1 MEPLTT
7 STPSTEHSLND
18 CCFAS
23 NTTLTMAHTSAGR
36 TYSVGFKRMP
46 FFRWVWK
53 AESVLRG
60 KREEYALVM
69 GSGLTRARKS
79 GDRNK
84 KSVPLWKL
92 IGTVPNR
99 HIWTAIRN
107 WSLEMKDKKRRN
119 LGNCIFNFLTSV
131 CMTRSCRRPWAWAS
145 GSNAGRTPG
154 QASGDPWWR
163 TEERQASR
171 RGPQRWRTRCWKDFD
186 KIDFKLWEMVVL
198 RTGRIFFYLYWRC
211 DRGGACNGKI
221 GKLLRIFLEICL
233 FIIFLSRKY
242 FLEVYRKI

>member
-1 MEPLTT
+1 MQYSSGTGLAFPEKRLLKRNGIYSCDKTFFFFSSSAFFFCKSDRTTPTCLSLIMNQLFICMEPLTT

-84 KSVPLWKL
+84 LKS
-92 IGTVPNR
+92 
-99 HIWTAIRN
+99 
-107 WSLEMKDKKRRN
+107 
-119 LGNCIFNFLTSV
+119 
-131 CMTRSCRRPWAWAS
+131 
-145 GSNAGRTPG
+145 
-154 QASGDPWWR
+154 Q
-163 TEERQASR
+163 
-171 RGPQRWRTRCWKDFD
+171 
-186 KIDFKLWEMVVL
+186 
-198 RTGRIFFYLYWRC
+198 
-211 DRGGACNGKI
+211 
-221 GKLLRIFLEICL
+221 
-233 FIIFLSRKY
+233 FLSENSSERSLTGIFGRSSVMGPLK
-242 FLEVYRKI
+242 